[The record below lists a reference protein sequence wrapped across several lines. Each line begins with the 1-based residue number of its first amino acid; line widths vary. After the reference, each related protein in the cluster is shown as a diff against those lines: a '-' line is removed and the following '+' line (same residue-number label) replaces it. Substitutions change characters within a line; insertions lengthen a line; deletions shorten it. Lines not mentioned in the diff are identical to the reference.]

1 MTTTTID
8 PNRDLMTLINVFEV
22 DPTRCDELVEDLVT
36 ATDETI
42 SGLDGFVSANI
53 HRSDD
58 GTRVVNYAQ
67 WASRAAY
74 QAMLGHPDVHTH
86 LQSAAAIAEAFN
98 PIIVSVAHSR
108 STRRR
113 RASKCSAEA
122 ARPGAGR

>member
-8 PNRDLMTLINVFEV
+8 PNLDLMTLINVFEV
-22 DPTRCDELVEDLVT
+22 DPARCDELVEDLVT

-42 SGLDGFVSANI
+42 SGLDGFLSANI

-74 QAMLGHPDVHTH
+74 QAMLGHPDVQTH
-86 LQSAAAIAEAFN
+86 LESAAAIADAFN
-98 PIIVSVAHSR
+98 PIVVTVAHSR
-108 STRRR
+108 ST
-113 RASKCSAEA
+113 
-122 ARPGAGR
+122 